1 MNKQFDC
8 LPEEDRPY
16 EKCIRY
22 GVQALTNRELL
33 AVILRT
39 GAKGK
44 HVLDLAG
51 ELLNLVPER
60 EGFTGIRRLSMTE
73 LSSVHGIGKV
83 KAVQLKCILEIAETD
98 GERRSRRRDCIYFGR
113 SCGRILYGR
122 SAPQRT
128 GSSSGPDA
136 QSAGTVVK
144 GDLPVSGN
152 RECIGDLTQRDLSG
166 SSVSQSGTDHSSAQ
180 PSKRRSAAEQRRS
193 GSDQKSTGGR
203 RTDRNHIDGSHYYRR
218 SLLYQFSRKKL
229 YVDTEKEGR
238 IYHE

>member
-1 MNKQFDC
+1 MSEHQRRLSHMNKQFDC

-73 LSSVHGIGKV
+73 LSSVHGIG
-83 KAVQLKCILEIAETD
+83 
-98 GERRSRRRDCIYFGR
+98 RSRRRDCIYFGR

-128 GSSSGPDA
+128 GSASGPDA

-180 PSKRRSAAEQRRS
+180 PSKRRSAAEQRGS

-203 RTDRNHIDGSHYYRR
+203 RTDWNYIDGSHYYRR

-229 YVDTEKEGR
+229 YVDTEKEGK

>member
-73 LSSVHGIGKV
+73 LSAVHGIGKV
-83 KAVQLKCILEIAETD
+83 KAVQLKCILEIA
-98 GERRSRRRDCIYFGR
+98 RRMAREEAVEGTAFT
-113 SCGRILYGR
+113 
-122 SAPQRT
+122 SAEAVA
-128 GSSSGPDA
+128 GYYMEGPDA
-136 QSAGTVVK
+136 QPAGTIVK

-152 RECIGDLTQRDLSG
+152 RECISDLAQRDLSG

-203 RTDRNHIDGSHYYRR
+203 RTDWNHIDGSHYYRR

>member
-73 LSSVHGIGKV
+73 LSAVHGI
-83 KAVQLKCILEIAETD
+83 
-98 GERRSRRRDCIYFGR
+98 
-113 SCGRILYGR
+113 

-136 QSAGTVVK
+136 QSAGTVIK

-180 PSKRRSAAEQRRS
+180 PSKRRSAAEQRGS

-203 RTDRNHIDGSHYYRR
+203 RTDWNYIDGSHYYRR

-229 YVDTEKEGR
+229 YVDTEKEGK

>member
-60 EGFTGIRRLSMTE
+60 RVYRDP
-73 LSSVHGIGKV
+73 
-83 KAVQLKCILEIAETD
+83 AVEHDRA
-98 GERRSRRRDCIYFGR
+98 F
-113 SCGRILYGR
+113 
-122 SAPQRT
+122 
-128 GSSSGPDA
+128 
-136 QSAGTVVK
+136 
-144 GDLPVSGN
+144 
-152 RECIGDLTQRDLSG
+152 SG
-166 SSVSQSGTDHSSAQ
+166 SWNRKSESSTA
-180 PSKRRSAAEQRRS
+180 
-193 GSDQKSTGGR
+193 
-203 RTDRNHIDGSHYYRR
+203 
-218 SLLYQFSRKKL
+218 
-229 YVDTEKEGR
+229 
-238 IYHE
+238 